1 MILGARIKLV
11 ERLLGGLDHVY
22 RVHRVLGSMVPLL
35 LIGHALLV
43 TSSKAV
49 TSLPS
54 ALILFTPAA
63 GWGVFLGVI
72 ALVGLMM
79 ALLFPR
85 LRTLKHETFVVV
97 HRSIGVMFLLGGLHV
112 ILVPVTWTL
121 PPLLV
126 SYLLVLMGAGA
137 LAFVYRSILGRFTVR
152 RYRYQIE
159 QVNRLGL
166 SAVELVLTPLG
177 AALTFQPGQFVFVA
191 IVDDLLPRE
200 AHPFSLTSAASD
212 TRLRLVVK
220 ALGDYMARLLD
231 LRPGGVAL
239 LEGPY
244 GGFSYIGVEN
254 QSQIWIAGGIG
265 VTPFLSMA
273 RSLDSMAR
281 SLDGTPYEID
291 FYYCTQGAEDAFFLD
306 ELFEMSDRCP
316 RFRVISIRRTSLGHI
331 TVEDI
336 QAASISLLK
345 HDFLICGPPVM
356 IHNLRQQLLAR
367 GVPPSQIHF
376 EDFASMSV

>member
-1 MILGARIKLV
+1 M
-11 ERLLGGLDHVY
+11 
-22 RVHRVLGSMVPLL
+22 LGSTVPLL
-35 LIGHALLV
+35 LISHALLV
-43 TSSKAV
+43 MSSKAL

-63 GWGVFLGVI
+63 GWAVFLGVI
-72 ALVGLMM
+72 ALVGLIL
-79 ALLFPR
+79 ALLLPR
-85 LRTLKHETFVVV
+85 LRNLKHETFVLV
-97 HRSIGVMFLLGGLHV
+97 HRCIGLMFLLGCLHV

-121 PPLLV
+121 PSLLI
-126 SYLLVLMGAGA
+126 SYLLAIMGAGA
-137 LAFVYRSILGRFTVR
+137 LAFVYRSILGRFIVR

-159 QVNRLGL
+159 EVNRLGL

-177 AALTFQPGQFVFVA
+177 AALTFRPGQFVFIA

-200 AHPFSLTSAASD
+200 THPFSITSAPSD

-220 ALGDYMARLLD
+220 ALGDYTAQLLA

-254 QSQIWIAGGIG
+254 QHQIWIAGGIG

-273 RSLDSMAR
+273 RSLD
-281 SLDGTPYEID
+281 DTPYEID
-291 FYYCTQGAEDAFFLD
+291 FYYCSQGAEDAFFLD

-316 RFRVISIRRTSLGHI
+316 RFRVISIRRASLGHI